1 MFTED
6 DILPVVECRSG
17 FVVAGARKERKLAM
31 LMEAGQAVPA
41 PRPCGSSSE
50 LPTLVSVQAMLI
62 PP

>member
-6 DILPVVECRSG
+6 DILPVVDCWCG
-17 FVVAGARKERKLAM
+17 FVVAGASKERRKLAM

-50 LPTLVSVQAMLI
+50 LPTLVSV
-62 PP
+62 PPC